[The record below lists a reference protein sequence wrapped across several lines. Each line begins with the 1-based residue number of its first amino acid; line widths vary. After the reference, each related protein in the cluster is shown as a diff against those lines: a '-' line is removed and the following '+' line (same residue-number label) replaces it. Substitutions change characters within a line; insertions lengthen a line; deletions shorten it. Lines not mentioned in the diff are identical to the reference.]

1 MKTAI
6 LIAFVSTVL
15 CGLMAGLAFSQAPPA
30 SSPPATAAERPD
42 DGLSRVPATPGEL
55 IIRGKDGKPAGVCPL
70 KHTDVKAEIA
80 GFIARVT
87 VTQEFSNPTTSKIEA
102 VYTFPLAEDAAVD
115 RMEMTIGKRT
125 IEGEVH
131 RREEAREIYEA
142 AREAGHVASLLDQER
157 PNIFTQAVAN
167 IMPGEKV
174 KITISYTQLL
184 KYEAGVYDFAFPM
197 VVGPRF
203 VPGQPTG
210 AVTTGTGTASDTM
223 AVPDASRI
231 SPPVAKNTRA
241 GHDISI
247 RVEIEAGVPMN
258 WVNCPTHDIDC
269 DYPTGNS
276 AVVTLRDQEAIPNKD
291 FLIKYEVASDQI
303 RSGLITSAP
312 GGQGGFFTLIMQP
325 PKAVNQAMVTPKEM
339 IFVID
344 RSGSQQGEPI
354 KKSVDTMLHCIRNVN
369 PGDTFNMISF
379 ANDMTTLFDAPK
391 EFSAETEAAAVK
403 FLSEIK
409 ADGGTVLMPALEAAL
424 KPPAD
429 PKRLRIVV
437 FFTDG
442 QIGNDFEALQAVQKN
457 LGSARLFSFGIGSS
471 PNRFLIE
478 KMAEE
483 GRGASEIVLLEADSK
498 LVAERFYNRIR
509 NPVLTDISIDW
520 GGLPV
525 AKDEVYPKLVPD
537 LFSSQPLVLKGCY
550 DRAAT
555 GKITIHG
562 KLNGQPWSQTLE
574 ANLPKSRS
582 DNDSLATIWARARID
597 DLMSKDWMGAQTGNG
612 DPNIKD
618 DIVNVALQYNLM
630 TQYTS
635 FVAVEKMVVTQGG
648 KSVTVAVPVEMPEGA
663 PTDGLAMAGD
673 ALVLAQPV
681 TLGTTSLSYYRNAA
695 PAPPALTPAAPTS
708 LGRHLS
714 TASSAGYGA
723 VAKGGV
729 AGKPTRGVTTNS
741 SSKSAG
747 RLSNMAVEEKL
758 ADWSCIDGAQVV
770 RPKPKLD
777 ASLTAMLENY
787 KARKTGPKS
796 PKKYTVPA
804 KIVVQGNRVQVMV
817 WLNPGG
823 KDKLAQLTKLGFVD
837 RSWVISGKALIG
849 WLPIDSLEK
858 AGLLEFVSRIST
870 PQYAK

>member
-1 MKTAI
+1 MKTA
-6 LIAFVSTVL
+6 LRIAFVSIVL
-15 CGLMAGLAFSQAPPA
+15 CGIAAGLAMSQGPAATPAPVVQEVPKGA
-30 SSPPATAAERPD
+30 LD
-42 DGLSRVPATPGEL
+42 DIPATPGEL
-55 IIRGKDGKPAGVCPL
+55 VIRGKNGQPAGVCPL

-87 VTQEFSNPTTSKIEA
+87 VTQEFSNPTAKKIEA
-102 VYTFPLAEDAAVD
+102 VYTFPLAEDSAVD
-115 RMEMTIGKRT
+115 KMEMTIGKRT

-157 PNIFTQAVAN
+157 PNIFTQAIAN
-167 IMPGEKV
+167 ILPGEKV

-197 VVGPRF
+197 VIGPRF
-203 VPGQPTG
+203 IPGEPTG
-210 AVTTGTGTASDTM
+210 AVATGTGMASDTT
-223 AVPDASRI
+223 AVPDASKI
-231 SPPVAKNTRA
+231 TPPVAKNTRA
-241 GHDISI
+241 GNDVSI

-276 AVVTLRDQEAIPNKD
+276 AVVTLKNQAAIPNKD

-442 QIGNDFEALQAVQKN
+442 QIGNDFEALQALQKN

-509 NPVLTDISIDW
+509 NPILTDISVDW
-520 GGLPV
+520 GGLSI

-550 DRAAT
+550 DKAAT

-562 KLNGQPWSQTLE
+562 KLNGQPWSQTLD
-574 ANLPKSRS
+574 ADLPKSKS

-597 DLMSKDWMGAQTGNG
+597 DLMSKDWIGAQTGNG
-612 DPNIKD
+612 DPDIKD
-618 DIVNVALQYNLM
+618 DIINVALQYNLM

-635 FVAVEKMVVTQGG
+635 FVAVERMVVTQGG
-648 KSVTVAVPVEMPEGA
+648 KSMTIAVPVEMPEGA

-673 ALVLAQPV
+673 AVMLGQQV
-681 TLGTTSLSYYRNAA
+681 TAGTSWNLHYSSPA
-695 PAPPALTPAAPTS
+695 PAAPALTPAAPPRLT
-708 LGRHLS
+708 
-714 TASSAGYGA
+714 AGYGM

-729 AGKPTRGVTTNS
+729 AGRGVAGKLSGSAAS
-741 SSKSAG
+741 SHPTSINGVSKLA
-747 RLSNMAVEEKL
+747 AEESL
-758 ADWSCIDGAQVV
+758 ADWSDKDDAQAV

-777 ASLTAMLENY
+777 APLTAMLENY
-787 KARKTGPKS
+787 KAWKAGPKS
-796 PKKYTVPA
+796 PKKYTVPT
-804 KIVVQGNRVQVMV
+804 KVVVQGNKVQVMI

-823 KDKLAQLTKLGFVD
+823 NGKLAQLTKLGFVD

-849 WLPIDSLEK
+849 WLPLDSLEK
-858 AGLLEFVSRIST
+858 AGLLEFVSRISN